1 MFHPRRA
8 LVGFAALVT
17 GGALAVAASSAPNAL
32 PGANGLVV
40 ANTTRGFLLLNAWDT
55 SIVARIP
62 GTLGRDTSP
71 AFSPDGRR
79 IAFTS
84 YRQGDSEIYVMDA
97 NGKRLQELTFRPL
110 ADDDP
115 AWSPD
120 GRYIAFEGFQDG
132 HFDIWVMRADG
143 REQRRLTT
151 SPGWDADPAF
161 SPDGTK
167 IAFTSERDGNREIY
181 VMDADGSN
189 QRRLTFTAGNVVSP
203 PVDSVD
209 QNPSWSP
216 NGTQIAFDS
225 SRDGNLEVYVMEADG
240 SRQARLTDHPA
251 LDAIP
256 IWAPRGGQPLFTSDR
271 AGRNRRGLYV
281 MDTTGANVRR
291 LPAGIAVQGDWQRVG
306 TRRPADCTIWGT
318 GGDDL
323 LPGTRGNDVVCG
335 LEGNDRIDAGPGAD
349 VLRGGIGRDVL
360 NGGAGRDQ
368 ARVER
373 RLDRVV
379 SIERLR

>member
-1 MFHPRRA
+1 MS
-8 LVGFAALVT
+8 
-17 GGALAVAASSAPNAL
+17 ASSAL

-40 ANTTRGFLLLNAWDT
+40 AETTRRGFVLLNATDN
-55 SIVARIP
+55 SVVARIP
-62 GTLGRDTSP
+62 TTGPRDHSP
-71 AFSPDGRR
+71 AFSPSGRR
-79 IAFTS
+79 IAFAS
-84 YRQGDSEIYVMDA
+84 FRQGDSEIFVMNA
-97 NGKRLQELTFRPL
+97 NGTQIQELTFRPSS
-110 ADDDP
+110 DDDP

-120 GRYIAFEGFQDG
+120 GRFIAFEGFENG
-132 HFDIWVMRADG
+132 NYDIWIMRADG
-143 REQRRLTT
+143 RDQRRLTT
-151 SPGWDADPAF
+151 STAWDTDPAF

-181 VMDADGSN
+181 VMNVDGSN
-189 QRRLTFTAGNVVSP
+189 QRRLTITAGNVLSP

-209 QNPSWSP
+209 ENPSWSP

-225 SRDGNLEVYVMEADG
+225 SRDGNLEIYVMEADG

-256 IWAPRGGQPLFTSDR
+256 VWAPRGGQLMFTSDR
-271 AGRNRRGLYV
+271 AGRNQRGLYV

-323 LPGTRGNDVVCG
+323 LPGTRGNDVACG

-349 VLRGGIGRDVL
+349 VLRGGPGRDVL
-360 NGGAGRDQ
+360 NGGPGRDE

-379 SIERLR
+379 SIDRLR